1 MSQYK
6 VESRYD
12 GPASD
17 VNAPIIETTLKSLE
31 KFFFFISNNRNPPI
45 TDKIVG
51 PLKPVRVGVNCISH
65 TSYVQLFCHFIDLE
79 NVSTFQ

>member
-51 PLKPVRVGVNCISH
+51 PLEWESTVYLIHHTFNCFVIS
-65 TSYVQLFCHFIDLE
+65 LI
-79 NVSTFQ
+79 